1 MAQAEQE
8 KTYDVSAEK
17 FFKAVADYE
26 KYPEFVDGMKK
37 VKAEKNSDGTVTAQY
52 DFSMMS
58 KDMNYTLK
66 IKENP
71 AAGEIGWSLLKSDFF
86 KVNNGAWKI
95 VSTGPNQCKVKYSL
109 EVEFSFS
116 VPSLILKGIVKGS
129 LPTMMNGFFERAKR
143 L

>member
-1 MAQAEQE
+1 MAQAESE
-8 KTYDVSAEK
+8 KTYEVSADK

-26 KYPEFVDGMKK
+26 KYPEFVDGMRK
-37 VKAEKNSDGTVTAQY
+37 VKAEKNPDGTIIAHY
-52 DFSMMS
+52 DLSMMS
-58 KDMNYTLK
+58 KDMSYTLR
-66 IKENP
+66 IKEAP
-71 AAGEIGWSLLKSDFF
+71 EQGEVNWSLVKSDFF

-95 VSTGPNQCKVKYSL
+95 TSTGPASCKVRYSL

-129 LPTMMNGFFERAKR
+129 LPTMMNSFYERAKK

>member
-1 MAQAEQE
+1 MAQAESE
-8 KTYDVSAEK
+8 KTYEVSAEK
-17 FFKAVADYE
+17 FFRAVADYE
-26 KYPEFVDGMKK
+26 RYPEFVDGMKK
-37 VKAEKNSDGTVTAQY
+37 VKAEKNPDGTTTAHY
-52 DFSMMS
+52 DLSMMS
-58 KDMNYTLK
+58 KDMSYSLK

-71 AAGEIGWSLLKSDFF
+71 GQGEVNWALLKSDFF

-95 VSTGPNQCKVKYSL
+95 TSTGPSSCKVRYSL

-129 LPTMMNGFFERAKR
+129 LPTMMNSFYERAKK